1 MLASPVTVKGIDQK
15 WPSISSIISRV
26 CASSR
31 SYDDVVKALRN
42 EDPNEVIVDYLRD
55 ITYHYS
61 HYLKFSDEVPRSVN
75 EREGFGD
82 LTWPFI
88 RGALT
93 LANIQSRCF
102 EIPVV
107 GTKERK
113 NHGRDLSVETEEQAS
128 MADGVALFGDHQIYL
143 AEASLI
149 HEPNLDKQVKDKFK
163 VARCMRDSWNSQIR
177 SIAREAMPPA
187 GLSVFGSTSFGDETK
202 FYVMDFAGTY
212 RLKQVGRMLAPLSK
226 AHFASRMEM
235 CVRCCWR
242 FAIDLQDEIDRRSS
256 LVSTL
261 EDLTTA
267 CDMIVQTRTTPT
279 KEAKKRRVS
288 GIY

>member
-149 HEPNLDKQVKDKFK
+149 HEPNLDKQVKDK
-163 VARCMRDSWNSQIR
+163 
-177 SIAREAMPPA
+177 
-187 GLSVFGSTSFGDETK
+187 VFLF
-202 FYVMDFAGTY
+202 
-212 RLKQVGRMLAPLSK
+212 LP
-226 AHFASRMEM
+226 
-235 CVRCCWR
+235 CVLR
-242 FAIDLQDEIDRRSS
+242 
-256 LVSTL
+256 L
-261 EDLTTA
+261 EDCLF
-267 CDMIVQTRTTPT
+267 
-279 KEAKKRRVS
+279 S
-288 GIY
+288 LYS